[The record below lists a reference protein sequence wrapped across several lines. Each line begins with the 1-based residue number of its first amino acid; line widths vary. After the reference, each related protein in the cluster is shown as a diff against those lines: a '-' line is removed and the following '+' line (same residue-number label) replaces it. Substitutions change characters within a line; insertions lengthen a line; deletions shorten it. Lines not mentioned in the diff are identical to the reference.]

1 MLPITSPISCLIW
14 PDHQAALSND
24 LDFYVDSPRAGG
36 RYEFHLPNFDIN
48 SRANERFEFMPAF
61 DDIKLPKMSA
71 QSIVSADGT
80 VLTHY
85 AAYNKKVCDE
95 MQRILDKFRNK
106 RQPLLFETMLSRL
119 IYNSGEH
126 VYEINPFALEM
137 AQYLSS
143 SQSKMRKTLTVEKRA
158 GFLAKHLAK
167 NPDIPKGHF
176 SWQGLGIHD
185 FAREAMAASCS
196 RDFAELVE
204 AAQFLENKEYIK
216 LREFGQEE
224 RISVKIQP
232 SLLDA
237 YAAPKT
243 TGAKDECFVA
253 MSFAKKEKLKAL
265 YRAIQLAAERAGYRA
280 VRVDRIEHINKI
292 DDEIIARI
300 REAKFVI
307 ADLTEQN
314 CGVYYESGYA
324 DGLGRK
330 IIYTCEQHDINNVH
344 FDINHNNIL
353 LWEEEQLEGEG
364 EFARRLQLRIESN
377 FDKGNYKPEK
387 PEE

>member
-1 MLPITSPISCLIW
+1 MRPLTVPIPCLIW
-14 PDHQAALSND
+14 PDYEAGLTD
-24 LDFYVDSPRAGG
+24 DRDFHIDSPRAGG
-36 RYEFHLPNFDIN
+36 RYEFYLPQFN
-48 SRANERFEFMPAF
+48 
-61 DDIKLPKMSA
+61 IKLPPISA
-71 QSIVSADGT
+71 QTVPTAGGGT
-80 VLTHY
+80 EH
-85 AAYNKKVCDE
+85 AYYNRQICGK
-95 MQRILDKFRNK
+95 MQQVLDKYRNK
-106 RQPLLFETMLSRL
+106 RQPLLFEAMLSRL
-119 IYNSGEH
+119 IYNTREH
-126 VYEINPFALEM
+126 IFEITPSDLEV
-137 AQYLSS
+137 AKHLASHRS
-143 SQSKMRKTLTVEKRA
+143 AVRKTLTIEKRA
-158 GFLAKHLAK
+158 GFLAKHLAL
-167 NPDIPKGHF
+167 NPNIPKGHF
-176 SWQGLGIHD
+176 SWQGLGVRD

-243 TGAKDECFVA
+243 TGDKDECFVA

-330 IIYTCEQHDINNVH
+330 IIYTCEQHDIKNVH

-364 EFARRLQLRIESN
+364 EFARRLQLRIKSN